1 MRPCVSAL
9 CLVAAIVGASAQ
21 RMAMPID
28 VSTLIIGAPATV
40 AELDLGTLK
49 GELRQVGWSSDD
61 AELYVQTAD
70 GDPQPPKLHH
80 YTVPIAGVAPTAPR
94 RIDAQPD
101 WAKAYWLGKSDRTA
115 PGVPA
120 LVIDVEQK
128 LENMKY
134 GTGSAGAADRS
145 SSGLGANNINAG
157 DNMDKAAVSE
167 KLNVVR
173 LTLLGETVSEF
184 VNERAI
190 PGLMFGWGPRGT
202 GVIAYTNRDGQLKLL
217 DQDSHKRTIA
227 GAKDA
232 LLPAWS
238 TEGDRLAWV
247 QKSGR
252 KKYTLMVAAV
262 TQG

>member
-1 MRPCVSAL
+1 MCSWLLAL
-9 CLVAAIVGASAQ
+9 CVGMLSAQ
-21 RMAMPID
+21 PMAVPLD
-28 VSTLIIGAPATV
+28 VSKVTIGAPATV
-40 AELDLGTLK
+40 AELDLGKLK
-49 GELRQVGWSSDD
+49 GELRQLGWSSDD
-61 AELYVQTAD
+61 TQLYVQTAD

-80 YTVPIAGVAPTAPR
+80 YIVALAGGGPKASASIVS
-94 RIDAQPD
+94 IDAQPD
-101 WAKAYWLGKSDRTA
+101 WAKAYWLDKSDRTA

-128 LENMKY
+128 LETMKY

-145 SSGLGANNINAG
+145 SSGLGASNINTP
-157 DNMDKAAVSE
+157 DNVDKAATSE

-173 LTLLGETVSEF
+173 LKLLGETVSEF
-184 VNERAI
+184 VNERAV

-217 DQDSHKRTIA
+217 DQDEHKRTIG

-238 TEGDRLAWV
+238 TEGTRLAWV

-252 KKYTLMVAAV
+252 KKYVLMVAGV
-262 TQG
+262 SKG